1 MKNKP
6 TRLIQDATGR
16 YKLKISLPGGRYQL
30 SLDDRAV
37 NLLKDRLGLS
47 VRSTLSDHFVPFIL
61 AMGDGWFP
69 RQRDVDQVI
78 RDFSVEGSL
87 TGNERAALT
96 AYVTESYLTERNEER
111 VRRVLEDS
119 PLSESVSASDLQIK
133 ELPSVPESLF
143 VSDSDESEQ
152 TGVVTSSSKSEPSE
166 ETEADPTTE
175 MAASDSTVEDDPDPE
190 TVESLQ
196 QIPGIGPLR
205 AKQLVVGGVKSI
217 ETLADSRPN
226 ELATIDQI
234 SESIATVAIEG
245 ARELLGQ
252 TPPVDQRLEAQ
263 TGVEKEEFASA
274 LSSLAA
280 SGVPASEAAPSL
292 RVLYGPTVADIDV
305 VTGQQA
311 YFLWEAGYQTPHDI
325 VTASQEE
332 LTDVMQVGTTTA
344 ERIHSDAVDLLGRY

>member
-47 VRSTLSDHFVPFIL
+47 VRSKLSDHFVPFIL

-78 RDFSVEGSL
+78 QDFSVEGSL
-87 TGNERAALT
+87 TENERAALT
-96 AYVTESYLTERNEER
+96 SYVSESYLTERNEER

-143 VSDSDESEQ
+143 APGSGESKQ
-152 TGVVTSSSKSEPSE
+152 TGVETSSSKSKPSE
-166 ETEADPTTE
+166 VTEADSTTE
-175 MAASDSTVEDDPDPE
+175 MAASDSTVKADPE

-205 AKQLVVGGVKSI
+205 AKQLVLGGVKSI
-217 ETLADSRPN
+217 KTLADSRPN

-252 TPPVDQRLEAQ
+252 TPPVDQRLESQ
-263 TGVEKEEFASA
+263 TGVEKQEFASA

-292 RVLYGPTVADIDV
+292 RVLYGPTVADIDA

-311 YFLWEAGYQTPHDI
+311 YFLWEAGYQTPYDI
-325 VTASQEE
+325 ANASKEE
-332 LTDVMQVGTTTA
+332 LTEVKQVGTTTV
-344 ERIHSDAVDLLGRY
+344 ERIQSDAVDLLGSQ